1 VQQTGQCFGNLKNV
15 AFAAKNS
22 RANDPENKIELKSFL
37 CEILNDHKA
46 LKEEEENHKEIEM
59 IRTIDNSM
67 VQRNY
72 LQVNRI

>member
-1 VQQTGQCFGNLKNV
+1 VGV
-15 AFAAKNS
+15 
-22 RANDPENKIELKSFL
+22 NKLKSFH

-46 LKEEEENHKEIEM
+46 LKEDEENYKEIEM

-72 LQVNRI
+72 LQVKQDIQDIIRNEMERLFNDSA